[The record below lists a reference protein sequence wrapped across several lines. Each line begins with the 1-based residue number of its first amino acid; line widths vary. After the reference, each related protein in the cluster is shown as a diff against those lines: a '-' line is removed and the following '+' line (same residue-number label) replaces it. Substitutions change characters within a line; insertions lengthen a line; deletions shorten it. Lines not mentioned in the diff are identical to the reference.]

1 MSRKVYM
8 TEDQLNEI
16 LGGAYLDD
24 YSSDG
29 NVKDSGYEITT
40 TNPVKGGKGVTS
52 DEFANDQCRSV
63 FMGRYRDSGG
73 VIPATGALTNEEK
86 KKINEVADGVKS
98 KHYKVSGPLRDKMV
112 RNYQSTNGRTIGTKR
127 LEKLLSDEGAS
138 ENYLSNLLSDIK
150 AGNVSQDEEHKES
163 SGYGCEHEEDAARY
177 GYAERLPERGWN
189 QGRRRYSTHPEKQWY
204 DNLFW
209 ELNYLLLK

>member
-1 MSRKVYM
+1 MGRKVYI

-16 LGGAYLDD
+16 LSGAYLDD

-29 NVKDSGYEITT
+29 NVTNIGLDKVT

-86 KKINEVADGVKS
+86 KKD
-98 KHYKVSGPLRDKMV
+98 
-112 RNYQSTNGRTIGTKR
+112 
-127 LEKLLSDEGAS
+127 
-138 ENYLSNLLSDIK
+138 
-150 AGNVSQDEEHKES
+150 
-163 SGYGCEHEEDAARY
+163 
-177 GYAERLPERGWN
+177 
-189 QGRRRYSTHPEKQWY
+189 
-204 DNLFW
+204 
-209 ELNYLLLK
+209 